1 MTDLPPKPKRWK
13 LYLPFVALAVVALGW
28 SAFWKVAAGM
38 TESGLDDWFAQER
51 AQGRDWTCPNRSVG
65 GYPFRLEVRCA
76 APTFTGRIGAVAG
89 AGSVGDV
96 LVAAHLYNPSL
107 VLAEVGSP
115 LAFKAQDASLDLSLA
130 WTRLQASHRVR
141 KGGLERDSLEI
152 EGLVLRLG
160 GRGLPTIAAKAEGF
174 EVHLRPNPDRAS
186 AVSAM
191 DLALRLSKLEAP
203 ALDGL
208 SGYAGPLDAVFAATI
223 LQTEALRGGDLAQ
236 SLEQWR
242 QAGGNVEIREFKLAK
257 GEALVEANGA
267 LEIDAAHRLAGRIEL
282 QMTGLGP
289 LLQRFG
295 VSPGNAAIGGLLGG
309 LLGGRAPSA
318 PAQANGKG
326 ALRLPLD
333 LNQGRAMIGPMRLPV
348 VLNPLY

>member
-1 MTDLPPKPKRWK
+1 MTDLPPKLRRWK
-13 LYLPFVALAVVALGW
+13 LYLPFVALAVVAVGW

-38 TESGLDDWFAQER
+38 TETGLDDWFVQER
-51 AQGRDWTCPNRSVG
+51 AQGREWSCPNRSVG

-76 APTFTGRIGAVAG
+76 APSFTGRIGAVAG

-107 VLAEVGSP
+107 VLAQVGSP
-115 LAFKAQDASLDLSLA
+115 LAFKAQDGSLDLSLA

-152 EGLVLRLG
+152 EGPVLRLAG
-160 GRGLPTIAAKAEGF
+160 KGLPVIAAKAEAF

-186 AVSAM
+186 AVSAV
-191 DLALRLSKLEAP
+191 DLALRLNKLEAP
-203 ALDGL
+203 ALDTL

-223 LQTEALRGGDLAQ
+223 LQTDALRGGDLAW

-267 LEIDAAHRLAGRIEL
+267 LEIDSAHRLAGRVEL
-282 QMTGLGP
+282 QLTGLGP

-309 LLGGRAPSA
+309 LLGGRG
-318 PAQANGKG
+318 QAGQNQGGAKG
-326 ALRLPLD
+326 ALHLPLD
-333 LNQGRAMIGPMRLPV
+333 LNQGRAMIGPMRLPL

>member
-1 MTDLPPKPKRWK
+1 MTDLPPKPRRWT
-13 LYLPFVALAVVALGW
+13 LYLPFVALAVVAVGW
-28 SAFWKVAAGM
+28 SAFWKVAVGM

-51 AQGRDWTCPNRSVG
+51 SQGREWTCPNRSIG

-115 LAFKAQDASLDLSLA
+115 LAFKAQDESIDLSLA

-152 EGLVLRLG
+152 EGPTLRLA
-160 GRGLPTIAAKAEGF
+160 GRGLPTIAAKAEAF

-191 DLALRLSKLEAP
+191 DLALRLNKLEAP
-203 ALDGL
+203 ALDRL

-242 QAGGNVEIREFKLAK
+242 QAGGAVEIREFKLAK
-257 GEALVEANGA
+257 GEALAEANGA
-267 LEIDAAHRLAGRIEL
+267 LEIDSAHRLAGRIEL

-295 VSPGNAAIGGLLGG
+295 VAPGNAAIGGLLGG
-309 LLGGRAPSA
+309 LLGGRGLPG
-318 PAQANGKG
+318 QNQTNGKG

-348 VLNPLY
+348 VLSPLY

>member
-1 MTDLPPKPKRWK
+1 MTDLPPKPQRWK
-13 LYLPFVALAVVALGW
+13 LYLPFIALAVVAVGW
-28 SAFWKVAAGM
+28 SAFWKIAAGM

-76 APTFTGRIGAVAG
+76 APSFNGRIGAMTG

-115 LAFKAQDASLDLSLA
+115 LAFKAQDGSLDLSLA

-152 EGLVLRLG
+152 EGPVLRLA

-208 SGYAGPLDAVFAATI
+208 SGYAGPLDAVFAATV
-223 LQTEALRGGDLAQ
+223 LQTDALRGGDLAQ

-242 QAGGNVEIREFKLAK
+242 QAGGNMEIREFKLAK

-267 LEIDAAHRLAGRIEL
+267 LEIDSAHRLAGRIEL

-295 VSPGNAAIGGLLGG
+295 VAPGNAAIGGLLGG
-309 LLGGRAPSA
+309 LLGGKGLPG
-318 PAQANGKG
+318 QNQTNGKG

>member
-1 MTDLPPKPKRWK
+1 MTDLPPKPRRWT
-13 LYLPFVALAVVALGW
+13 LYLPFVALAVVAVGW
-28 SAFWKVAAGM
+28 SAVWKVAAGI
-38 TESGLDDWFAQER
+38 TETGLDDWFAQEH

-76 APTFTGRIGAVAG
+76 APSFTGRVGAVAV

-115 LAFKAQDASLDLSLA
+115 LVFKAQDGSLDLSLA

-152 EGLVLRLG
+152 EGPVLRLA

-191 DLALRLSKLEAP
+191 DFALRLTKLEAP

-208 SGYAGPLDAVFAATI
+208 SGYAGPLDAVFAATV
-223 LQTEALRGGDLAQ
+223 LQTDALRGGDLAQ
-236 SLEQWR
+236 PLEQWR
-242 QAGGNVEIREFKLAK
+242 QAGGNVEIRELKLAK
-257 GEALVEANGA
+257 GDALVEANGA
-267 LEIDAAHRLAGRIEL
+267 LEIDSAHRLAGRIEL

-309 LLGGRAPSA
+309 LLGGRGLPGQNQSGA
-318 PAQANGKG
+318 KG
-326 ALRLPLD
+326 ALRVPLD
-333 LNQGRAMIGPMRLPV
+333 LNQGRAMIGPMRLPL

>member
-1 MTDLPPKPKRWK
+1 MTDLPPKPSRWK
-13 LYLPFVALAVVALGW
+13 LYLPFVAIAVVAVGW
-28 SAFWKVAAGM
+28 SVFWKVAAGM

-51 AQGRDWTCPNRSVG
+51 SQGREWSCPGRSVG
-65 GYPFRLEVRCA
+65 GYPFRLELRCA
-76 APTFTGRIGAVAG
+76 APTFTGRVGAVAG

-107 VLAEVGSP
+107 VLAQVSSP
-115 LAFKAQDASLDLSLA
+115 LVFKAQDGSLDLSLA
-130 WTRLQASHRVR
+130 WTQLQASHRVR
-141 KGGLERDSLEI
+141 KGGLERDSLEV
-152 EGLVLRLG
+152 EGPVLRLA
-160 GRGLPTIAAKAEGF
+160 GRGLPNIAAKAEAF

-186 AVSAM
+186 VVSAM

-203 ALDGL
+203 ALDSL
-208 SGYAGPLDAVFAATI
+208 SGYAGPMDAVFAATI
-223 LQTEALRGGDLAQ
+223 LQTEALRGGDLAG

-242 QAGGNVEIREFKLAK
+242 QAGGNAEIRELKIAK

-267 LEIDAAHRLAGRIEL
+267 LEIDSAHRLAGRVEL
-282 QMTGLGP
+282 QLTGLGP

-318 PAQANGKG
+318 PAQTNARGT
-326 ALRLPLD
+326 LRLPLD

>member
-1 MTDLPPKPKRWK
+1 MTDLPPKPRRWK
-13 LYLPFVALAVVALGW
+13 LYLPFVALAVVAVGW

-38 TESGLDDWFAQER
+38 TEAGLDDWFAQEH
-51 AQGRDWTCPNRSVG
+51 AQGREWTCPDRSVS

-76 APTFTGRIGAVAG
+76 APRFTGRIGAVAG

-107 VLAEVGSP
+107 VLAQVGSP
-115 LAFKAQDASLDLSLA
+115 LAFKAQDGSLDLSVV
-130 WTRLQASHRVR
+130 WTQLQASHRVR

-152 EGLVLRLG
+152 EGPALRLAG
-160 GRGLPTIAAKAEGF
+160 KGLPLITARAELI
-174 EVHLRPNPDRAS
+174 EAHLRPNPDRAA
-186 AVSAM
+186 AVSALDFAM
-191 DLALRLSKLEAP
+191 RLNKLEAP
-203 ALDGL
+203 ALDSL

-223 LQTEALRGGDLAQ
+223 LQTDALRGGDLAQ

-242 QAGGNVEIREFKLAK
+242 QAGGKVEIREFKLAK

-267 LEIDAAHRLAGRIEL
+267 LEIDAAHRLAGRVEL

-309 LLGGRAPSA
+309 LLGGRQNQSGA
-318 PAQANGKG
+318 KG

>member
-1 MTDLPPKPKRWK
+1 MTDLPPKPRRWT
-13 LYLPFVALAVVALGW
+13 LYLPFVALAVVAVGW
-28 SAFWKVAAGM
+28 SAFWKVAVGM

-51 AQGRDWTCPNRSVG
+51 SQGREWTCPNRSIG

-76 APTFTGRIGAVAG
+76 APTFTGRIGTMTG

-115 LAFKAQDASLDLSLA
+115 LAFKGQDESIDLSLA

-152 EGLVLRLG
+152 EGPTLRLA
-160 GRGLPTIAAKAEGF
+160 GRGLPTIAAKAEAF

-191 DLALRLSKLEAP
+191 DLALRLNKLEAP
-203 ALDGL
+203 ALDRL
-208 SGYAGPLDAVFAATI
+208 SGYAGPLDAVFAATL

-242 QAGGNVEIREFKLAK
+242 QAGGTVEIREFKLAK
-257 GEALVEANGA
+257 GEALVEASGA
-267 LEIDAAHRLAGRIEL
+267 LEIDLAHRLAGRVEL

-309 LLGGRAPSA
+309 LLGGRGLSG
-318 PAQANGKG
+318 QNQSGVKG

>member
-1 MTDLPPKPKRWK
+1 MTDLPPQPRRWT
-13 LYLPFVALAVVALGW
+13 LYLPFVALAVVAVGW
-28 SAFWKVAAGM
+28 SIFWKVAAGM

-51 AQGRDWTCPNRSVG
+51 AQGREWSCPNRSVG

-115 LAFKAQDASLDLSLA
+115 LAFKAQDGSVDLSLA

-152 EGLVLRLG
+152 EGPTLRLA
-160 GRGLPTIAAKAEGF
+160 GRGLPTIAAKAEAF

-223 LQTEALRGGDLAQ
+223 LQTDALQGGDLAG

-242 QAGGNVEIREFKLAK
+242 QAGGNAEIREFKIAK
-257 GEALVEANGA
+257 GQALVVASGS
-267 LEIDAAHRLAGRIEL
+267 LGLDDAHRPAGRIDL
-282 QMTGLGP
+282 QLTGMGP

-295 VSPGNAAIGGLLGG
+295 LSPGNAAVGGLLGG
-309 LLGGRAPSA
+309 LLAGKGPQA
-318 PAQANGKG
+318 PAQGG
-326 ALRLPLD
+326 ADGVLRLPLE

-348 VLNPLY
+348 VLSPLY

>member
-13 LYLPFVALAVVALGW
+13 LYLPFVVLAVVAVGW

-51 AQGRDWTCPNRSVG
+51 SQGREWACPNRSVG

-76 APTFTGRIGAVAG
+76 APTFTGRVGAVAG

-115 LAFKAQDASLDLSLA
+115 LAFKAQDGSLDLSLA

-152 EGLVLRLG
+152 ESPVLRVANKGAVVLS
-160 GRGLPTIAAKAEGF
+160 AKAEAF
-174 EVHLRPNPDRAS
+174 EVHLRPNPDRAA
-186 AVSAM
+186 AVSAL
-191 DLALRLSKLEAP
+191 DFALRLSKLDAP
-203 ALDGL
+203 ALDGM
-208 SGYAGPLDAVFAATI
+208 SAYAGPMDAVFAATV
-223 LQTEALRGGDLAQ
+223 LQTEALRGGEFPQ

-242 QAGGNVEIREFKLAK
+242 QAGGNAEIREFKIAK
-257 GEALVEANGA
+257 GQALVVASGS
-267 LEIDAAHRLAGRIEL
+267 LGLDDAHRPAGRIDL
-282 QMTGLGP
+282 QLTGMGP

-295 VSPGNAAIGGLLGG
+295 LSPGNAAVGGLLGG
-309 LLGGRAPSA
+309 LLAGKGPQA
-318 PAQANGKG
+318 PAQGG
-326 ALRLPLD
+326 ADGVLRLPLE

-348 VLNPLY
+348 VLSPLY

>member
-1 MTDLPPKPKRWK
+1 MTDLPPKLRRWK
-13 LYLPFVALAVVALGW
+13 LYLPFVALAVVAVGW

-38 TESGLDDWFAQER
+38 TETGLDDWFVQER
-51 AQGRDWTCPNRSVG
+51 AQGREWSCPNRSVG

-76 APTFTGRIGAVAG
+76 APSFTGRIGAMVG

-107 VLAEVGSP
+107 VLAQVGSP
-115 LAFKAQDASLDLSLA
+115 LAFKAQDGSLDLSLA

-152 EGLVLRLG
+152 EGPVLRLAG
-160 GRGLPTIAAKAEGF
+160 KGLPVIAAKAEAF

-186 AVSAM
+186 AVSAV
-191 DLALRLSKLEAP
+191 DLALRLNKLEAP
-203 ALDGL
+203 ALDTL

-223 LQTEALRGGDLAQ
+223 LQTDALRGGDLAW

-267 LEIDAAHRLAGRIEL
+267 LEIDSAHRLAGRVEL
-282 QMTGLGP
+282 QLTGLGP

-309 LLGGRAPSA
+309 LLGGRG
-318 PAQANGKG
+318 QAGQNQGGAKG
-326 ALRLPLD
+326 ALHLPLD
-333 LNQGRAMIGPMRLPV
+333 LNQGRAMIGPMRLPL

>member
-1 MTDLPPKPKRWK
+1 M
-13 LYLPFVALAVVALGW
+13 
-28 SAFWKVAAGM
+28 
-38 TESGLDDWFAQER
+38 
-51 AQGRDWTCPNRSVG
+51 
-65 GYPFRLEVRCA
+65 
-76 APTFTGRIGAVAG
+76 
-89 AGSVGDV
+89 
-96 LVAAHLYNPSL
+96 
-107 VLAEVGSP
+107 AEVGSP
-115 LAFKAQDASLDLSLA
+115 LAFKAQDGSLDLSLA

-152 EGLVLRLG
+152 EGPVLRLA

-208 SGYAGPLDAVFAATI
+208 SGYGGPLDAVFAATV

-242 QAGGNVEIREFKLAK
+242 QAGGTAEIREFKLAK

-267 LEIDAAHRLAGRIEL
+267 LEIDSAHRLAGRIEL

-295 VSPGNAAIGGLLGG
+295 VAPGNAAIGGLLGG
-309 LLGGRAPSA
+309 LLGGKGLPG
-318 PAQANGKG
+318 QNQTNGKG

>member
-1 MTDLPPKPKRWK
+1 MTDLPPKPLRWK
-13 LYLPFVALAVVALGW
+13 LYLPFIALAVVAVGW
-28 SAFWKVAAGM
+28 SAFWKIAAGM

-51 AQGRDWTCPNRSVG
+51 SQGREWACPNRSVG

-76 APTFTGRIGAVAG
+76 APTFTGRMGAVAG

-115 LAFKAQDASLDLSLA
+115 LAFKAQDGSLDLSLA

-152 EGLVLRLG
+152 EGPALRLA

-208 SGYAGPLDAVFAATI
+208 SGYAGPLDAVFAATV

-267 LEIDAAHRLAGRIEL
+267 LEIDSAHRLAGRIEL

>member
-1 MTDLPPKPKRWK
+1 MTDLPPKPRRWT
-13 LYLPFVALAVVALGW
+13 LYLPFVALAVVAVGW
-28 SAFWKVAAGM
+28 SIFWKVAAGM
-38 TESGLDDWFAQER
+38 TETGLDDWFAQER
-51 AQGRDWTCPNRSVG
+51 SQGREWTCPNRSVG

-76 APTFTGRIGAVAG
+76 APSFAGRIGAVAG

-115 LAFKAQDASLDLSLA
+115 LAFKAQDGSLDLSLT
-130 WTRLQASHRVR
+130 WTRLLASHRVR

-152 EGLVLRLG
+152 EGPALRLAA
-160 GRGLPTIAAKAEGF
+160 RGLPALAARAEAF
-174 EVHLRPNPDRAS
+174 EFHLRPNPDRAA

-191 DLALRLSKLEAP
+191 DLALRLNKLEAP
-203 ALDGL
+203 MLDSL
-208 SGYAGPLDAVFAATI
+208 SGYAGPLDAVLAVTV
-223 LQTEALRGGDLAQ
+223 LQSEALRGGDLAQ

-242 QAGGNVEIREFKLAK
+242 QAGGNAEIRDLKVAK

-267 LEIDAAHRLAGRIEL
+267 LEIDAAHRLAGRMQL
-282 QMTGLGP
+282 QLTGLGP

-295 VSPGNAAIGGLLGG
+295 VAPGNAAIGGLLGG
-309 LLGGRAPSA
+309 LLGGRTPSA
-318 PAQANGKG
+318 QAQDSGKG